1 MNAVASV
8 NPPLGGLNTLLCP
21 ALSPAPGPAPGPA
34 TISLPRALPAKAAP
48 TASSTA
54 ATPPGFVSLINLLLV
69 PAGLDSGDEPEEPP
83 TMRSPQ
89 LIADALIRSMLNRS
103 MLDRSMLNR
112 SMPSSDLPTA
122 GTLATAETTPGRVL
136 AGKLTTPAG
145 TPSRKERSAPAGLVE
160 PTLVARTLLT
170 QTPVAQ
176 TPVAQ
181 MPVAAVPVPAAP
193 VETPTVGTPWVAPA
207 NAVTA
212 PPPASAIPIRDD
224 NPHNAPQPA
233 QGGTVTPAVKPELAF
248 GLRLT
253 PIDAPQSDF
262 SGIPEQPFSVPPADP
277 LSQPDPPQARS
288 LAPAQSSDVAAPVI
302 DDIVTTV
309 VAGVASQVAPES
321 AQKPTAPEEAKSK
334 LPPESS
340 ATPANP
346 RPAPQPEQSTIP
358 AVTAVAEIP
367 SVADH
372 SNPFARAFEP
382 MASALSAPSDAT
394 PSAIFAE
401 RAPQTAAEALR
412 AAEPAAPAESAPP
425 PVPAQTIAVRIALP
439 DVPAVDVHVMDRAG
453 QLQVAV
459 RTPDADLQSSLR
471 QDLGT
476 LVNSLE
482 RSGFHAE
489 AFTPHDAFPAAGT
502 SSQMSFQNNGRQQ
515 DSGSGEHA
523 SGNPGDGKHDSRQGS
538 QQQPGQQRQRGRQS
552 QTWIETMENA
562 A

>member
-21 ALSPAPGPAPGPA
+21 ALSPASGPA

-54 ATPPGFVSLINLLLV
+54 ATGFVTLINLLLV
-69 PAGLDSGDEPEEPP
+69 PAGLDSGDEPEAPP

-89 LIADALIRSMLNRS
+89 LIADALIRS

-122 GTLATAETTPGRVL
+122 ETTPGSAL
-136 AGKLTTPAG
+136 AGKFTTPAG
-145 TPSRKERSAPAGLVE
+145 TPRRKERSAPAGLVE
-160 PTLVARTLLT
+160 PTLVART
-170 QTPVAQ
+170 PI
-176 TPVAQ
+176 
-181 MPVAAVPVPAAP
+181 AAVPVPAAP
-193 VETPTVGTPWVAPA
+193 VETPTVVTPWVAPA

-262 SGIPEQPFSVPPADP
+262 SEIPEQPFSVPPADP
-277 LSQPDPPQARS
+277 LSQPDPSQARS
-288 LAPAQSSDVAAPVI
+288 LAPAQSSDVAAQVI
-302 DDIVTTV
+302 DDTVTTV
-309 VAGVASQVAPES
+309 VAGVASQAAPES
-321 AQKPTAPEEAKSK
+321 AQKPTAPKEAKSK
-334 LPPESS
+334 LPSESS

-425 PVPAQTIAVRIALP
+425 PVSAQTIAVRIALP